1 MKDIYFTPGPSALYP
16 TVFQHIQEALGKNI
30 CSISHRSAAFK
41 QIYHNTIISL
51 RRLLNIPNNFSIF
64 FLASA
69 TEAMERIVE
78 NCVEDSSFHF
88 VNGAFSKKFY
98 SIAGELKKNPKK
110 IEVEFGN
117 GFDFSNLTIPEE
129 TELICFTQNETS
141 SGILTPPE
149 DIYEIKRQH
158 PEKLVVVDIVSS
170 VPYVDIDYS
179 QIDCTFFSVQKGF
192 GLPAGLG
199 VLAVNKKC
207 LDKSFVLKKKN
218 FNVGSYHNFL
228 SMKEQGDKFQTVET
242 PNLLAIYL
250 LGQVCADLIEYG
262 IEKIREETKIKADML
277 YDFFEK
283 HQDFKPLVKN
293 ELLRS
298 QTVIVANTSIESE
311 VVNSKLRQK
320 GFIVGI
326 GYKEYKSSQIRI
338 ANFPAHGIGE
348 IKKMLSYL

>member
-1 MKDIYFTPGPSALYP
+1 MKNIYFTPGPSALYP

-88 VNGAFSKKFY
+88 VNGAFSQKFY

-242 PNLLAIYL
+242 PNVLAIYL
-250 LGQVCADLIEYG
+250 LGKVCEDLIEYG
-262 IEKIREETKIKADML
+262 IKKIREETVLKA
-277 YDFFEK
+277 
-283 HQDFKPLVKN
+283 
-293 ELLRS
+293 ELLYNVFEQHKDFEPSVREKTFRS
-298 QTVIVANTSIESE
+298 QTVVVANTTEDSE
-311 VVNSKLRQK
+311 IVINKLRQN
-320 GFIVGI
+320 GFIIGT
-326 GYKEYKSSQIRI
+326 GYKKYKKSQIRV
-338 ANFPAHGIGE
+338 ANFPGHSVGDVE
-348 IKKMLSYL
+348 KMLICL